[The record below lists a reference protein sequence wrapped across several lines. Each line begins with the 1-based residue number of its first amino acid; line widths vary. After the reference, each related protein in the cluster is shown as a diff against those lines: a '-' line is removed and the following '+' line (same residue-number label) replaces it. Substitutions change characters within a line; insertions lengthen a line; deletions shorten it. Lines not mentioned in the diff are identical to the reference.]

1 MKTFLDENGK
11 FLDGTVEKETVRKF
25 LESFI
30 YYYRIT
36 KSKSETDNEKIN
48 SFLKEYGLNP
58 IIQFTRFDGINP
70 RTINCSCDNPECEIG
85 ISFDESIMRF
95 HDKYCIE
102 HNIELDKKNIE
113 KIINGLKEN

>member
-11 FLDGTVEKETVRKF
+11 FLDGTKEKENIKTF
-25 LESFI
+25 LRSFMAYDRTHI
-30 YYYRIT
+30 
-36 KSKSETDNEKIN
+36 SDDVIN
-48 SFLKEYGLNP
+48 DFLKNYSLNP
-58 IIQFTRFDGINP
+58 VIQFTSFGGINP